1 MNRMICKF
9 ICTFLTL
16 ATFGSLYSQETK
28 GGSVFYEQIRSLSL
42 EEREEAAVKEI
53 LSGNMP
59 DFLNNY
65 VAISSIEKDAKG
77 ADHQI
82 TIYVSPDYLSVGN
95 SLDYFIIPLSPMASA
110 KIAKELSSSLPT
122 PKLVD
127 LIYEKATLKL
137 EPFNY
142 IPRGN
147 RNETADL
154 LYEHSKV
161 IQAQIKAAGHSPGVF
176 VAGTKKDLV
185 ISSKL
190 ADTARQHHV
199 TIYGW
204 HRLNGKAIQ
213 PLYNGHINSYVDY
226 SHGTRLVLNRVLIDG
241 KEQNYSEVLKNSLL
255 YTLLSNESEPL
266 SRTSY

>member
-1 MNRMICKF
+1 MICKF
-9 ICTFLTL
+9 ICTFLTI

-28 GGSVFYEQIRSLSL
+28 GGSVFYEQVRTLSF
-42 EEREEAAVKEI
+42 EEREEMAVKEI
-53 LSGNMP
+53 LSGNIP
-59 DFLNNY
+59 EFLKSY
-65 VAISSIEKDAKG
+65 VTIISNEKDANG
-77 ADHQI
+77 DEHEV
-82 TIYVSPDYLSVGN
+82 TLYVSPDYLSVGN
-95 SLDYFIIPLSPMASA
+95 SLDYFIIPLSPMAST
-110 KIAKELSSSLPT
+110 KIATTLDASLPT

-147 RNETADL
+147 RNETPDL
-154 LYEHSKV
+154 IYDHSKV
-161 IQAQIKAAGHSPGVF
+161 IQAQIKAAGYSPGVF

-213 PLYNGHINSYVDY
+213 PVYNGHINTYVDY
-226 SHGTRLVLNRVLIDG
+226 SHGTRLISNKVLIDG
-241 KEQNYSEVLKNSLL
+241 IEHNYSDILKNRLL
-255 YTLLSNESEPL
+255 YTLLSNEKEPL
-266 SRTSY
+266 SKTSY

>member
-1 MNRMICKF
+1 MICKF
-9 ICTFLTL
+9 ICTFLTI

-28 GGSVFYEQIRSLSL
+28 GGSVFYEQIRILSSQ
-42 EEREEAAVKEI
+42 EREDMAVKEI

-59 DFLNNY
+59 EFLKSY
-65 VAISSIEKDAKG
+65 VTITSNEIDAKG
-77 ADHQI
+77 DEHEV
-82 TIYVSPDYLSVGN
+82 TLYVFPDYLSIGN
-95 SLDYFIIPLSPMASA
+95 SQDYFIIPLSPMASS
-110 KIAKELSSSLPT
+110 KIAEALDASLPT

-127 LIYEKATLKL
+127 LIYEKSTLKL

-147 RNETADL
+147 RNETPDIF
-154 LYEHSKV
+154 YDHSKV
-161 IQAQIKAAGHSPGVF
+161 IQAQIKAAGYSPGVF

-213 PLYNGHINSYVDY
+213 PVYNGHINTYVDY
-226 SHGTRLVLNRVLIDG
+226 SHGTRLISNKVLIDG
-241 KEQNYSEVLKNSLL
+241 IEYNYSDVLKNSLL
-255 YTLLSNESEPL
+255 HTLLSNENEPL
-266 SRTSY
+266 SKTSY

>member
-1 MNRMICKF
+1 MNQMVCKF
-9 ICTFLTL
+9 ICAFLTL
-16 ATFGSLYSQETK
+16 ATFSSLYSQEPK
-28 GGSVFYEQIRSLSL
+28 GGSVFYEQTRELSFT
-42 EEREEAAVKEI
+42 EREEMSINEI
-53 LSGNMP
+53 ISGNMP
-59 DFLNNY
+59 DFIKNY
-65 VAISSIEKDAKG
+65 VAITFFEKDAKG
-77 ADHQI
+77 EQHQV
-82 TIYVSPDYLSVGN
+82 TIYVSPDYLSVGS
-95 SLDYFIIPLSPMASA
+95 SLDYYIIPLSPMAST
-110 KIAKELSSSLPT
+110 KIAKAFNSSLPT

-147 RNETADL
+147 RNETPDL

-161 IQAQIKAAGHSPGVF
+161 IQAQIKAAGYSPGVF

-190 ADTARQHHV
+190 ADSTRQHHV

-204 HRLNGKAIQ
+204 HKLNGKPIQ
-213 PLYNGHINSYVDY
+213 PLSNVHINSYVDY
-226 SHGTRLVLNRVLIDG
+226 SHGTRLICNRVLVDG
-241 KEQNYSEVLKNSLL
+241 KAYNYNDILKNSLL

-266 SRTSY
+266 RKTRY

>member
-1 MNRMICKF
+1 MNQMVCKF
-9 ICTFLTL
+9 ICAFLTI
-16 ATFGSLYSQETK
+16 ATFGSLYSQENK
-28 GGSVFYEQIRSLSL
+28 GGSVFYEQIRELSL
-42 EEREEAAVKEI
+42 QEREEKAVKEI
-53 LSGNMP
+53 LSGNIP
-59 DFLNNY
+59 SFLKNY
-65 VAISSIEKDAKG
+65 VAISSIEKDANG
-77 ADHQI
+77 EQHQV
-82 TIYVSPDYLSVGN
+82 TIYVSPDYLSIGN

-110 KIAKELSSSLPT
+110 KIAQAMDASLPT

-147 RNETADL
+147 RNETPDL

-161 IQAQIKAAGHSPGVF
+161 IQAQIKAAGYSPGVF

-190 ADTARQHHV
+190 ADSTRQHHV

-213 PLYNGHINSYVDY
+213 PLYNGHINTYVDY
-226 SHGTRLVLNRVLIDG
+226 SHGTRLISNIVLIDG
-241 KEQNYSEVLKNSLL
+241 KEYNYSDLLKNSLL

-266 SRTSY
+266 SRTRY